1 MRDHVAMM
9 SGTREKGL
17 VLIAGPTASGKSTLA
32 LALAE
37 AFEGV
42 IINADSMQ
50 VYRELEILT
59 ARPDEAARARVPH
72 RLYGVLAAEPPCS
85 AGRWRALALDEIAA
99 ARRAGQT
106 PILVGGSGLY
116 FRALTRGLAPVP
128 DIAPAVRDAATRLY
142 QRLGGERFHAL
153 VAERDPALAA
163 RLGPGD
169 RQRLTRAWEVLEA
182 TGASLAEW
190 QAAEPQGPALEG
202 PVATLL
208 LEPPRAALYARCD
221 QRFAA
226 MVAAGAVAEV
236 RALMGLGLDP
246 GLPVM
251 KALGV
256 RELGRYLDGEASL
269 EQATAAGQQ
278 ATRRYAKRQGT
289 WFRHQMAEARKVTA
303 QDSESLRE
311 EIFPFICEFL
321 LTGQT

>member
-1 MRDHVAMM
+1 MM

-59 ARPDEAARARVPH
+59 ARPDRAALARAPH
-72 RLYGVLAAEPPCS
+72 RLYGVLGAEPPCS
-85 AGRWRALALDEIAA
+85 AGRWRGLALDEIAA

-128 DIAPAVRDAATRLY
+128 DIAHEVRSAATGLY

-153 VAERDPALAA
+153 LVERDPAMAA

-190 QAAEPQGPALEG
+190 QGAEPQGPGLEG

-221 QRFAA
+221 RRFAA
-226 MVAAGAVAEV
+226 MVAAGAEGGGAA
-236 RALMGLGLDP
+236 RDQAPSRWRGDP
-246 GLPVM
+246 G
-251 KALGV
+251 AGQ
-256 RELGRYLDGEASL
+256 RRR
-269 EQATAAGQQ
+269 AAGDPALRQ
-278 ATRRYAKRQGT
+278 AAEHLVPPSDGGGAKV
-289 WFRHQMAEARKVTA
+289 FRARFGK
-303 QDSESLRE
+303 S
-311 EIFPFICEFL
+311 I
-321 LTGQT
+321 